1 MRKILI
7 VDDDEKIRNIYRDLL
22 IDEGYE
28 VIEAPSAHYANERL
42 LKENI
47 DLVILDIKM
56 PGTDGS
62 IMYEVIKI
70 FHRNCKVIISSV
82 YPLDEQRHL
91 IPGAEDYHDKSQ
103 GMDLLLSKIE
113 KILESTSSQNK

>member
-7 VDDDEKIRNIYRDLL
+7 VDDDEKIRKIYRDLL
-22 IDEGYE
+22 SDQGYE

-42 LKENI
+42 LREDI
-47 DLVILDIKM
+47 DLVLLDIKM

-62 IMYEVIKI
+62 VMYEVIKM

-91 IPGAEDYHDKSQ
+91 IPPPKNFY
-103 GMDLLLSKIE
+103 
-113 KILESTSSQNK
+113 NK